1 MFKICMCGFV
11 ILSYIELVMFLFN
24 TTLLIFQ
31 HFKMFYSKIFSGFR
45 WAESADLANNRALS
59 LSLPRDH
66 RRKEPLG
73 QANTNPFSRLPEPQ
87 KY

>member
-1 MFKICMCGFV
+1 MIC
-11 ILSYIELVMFLFN
+11 L
-24 TTLLIFQ
+24 T
-31 HFKMFYSKIFSGFR
+31 IFSGFR
-45 WAESADLANNRALS
+45 WAESADLLNNRALS

-73 QANTNPFSRLPEPQ
+73 QANTNPSSRLPETQ